1 MKPLPEDPGTLVPS
15 HDLPDTGTLVS
26 AILDLGTMVINS
38 DTDTEA
44 TMKSKSKTEY
54 NNKLQHYM
62 YIKFYSCIYFR
73 TQHWIS

>member
-1 MKPLPEDPGTLVPS
+1 MKPIPGDSGTLVPS

-44 TMKSKSKTEY
+44 TMKSELQTEPESEFNEDSIFIL
-54 NNKLQHYM
+54 NNSLY
-62 YIKFYSCIYFR
+62 
-73 TQHWIS
+73 